1 MRFFTLYLLVYVC
14 ANAHARAS
22 VSVTHTGHTTLS
34 VWHLCFILKGATC
47 REMGL
52 PGVPSGYVHESLFV
66 RVHLF
71 VHVCVHVCVCVCVC
85 VCTRSC
91 VCTWFKCVDK
101 ESPCKYETLILFFLS
116 TFQWHVLETTARP
129 DLTLCEHWSPSHF
142 ISLFIFP
149 SYHIR
154 THTHTCDRHTH
165 PHSWSAQIHPTRIR
179 AGV

>member
-34 VWHLCFILKGATC
+34 VWHLCVILKGATC

-52 PGVPSGYVHESLFV
+52 PGVPSGFVHESLFV

-85 VCTRSC
+85 TCFC
-91 VCTWFKCVDK
+91 VCTWVECVDK
-101 ESPCKYETLILFFLS
+101 ESPCHYETLILLFWS

-129 DLTLCEHWSPSHF
+129 DLTLCQVNTLEYWSPSQF
-142 ISLFIFP
+142 ITLFIFL
-149 SYHIR
+149 SYQIR
-154 THTHTCDRHTH
+154 AYTHTCIFMYTWTLNTK
-165 PHSWSAQIHPTRIR
+165 PHI
-179 AGV
+179 